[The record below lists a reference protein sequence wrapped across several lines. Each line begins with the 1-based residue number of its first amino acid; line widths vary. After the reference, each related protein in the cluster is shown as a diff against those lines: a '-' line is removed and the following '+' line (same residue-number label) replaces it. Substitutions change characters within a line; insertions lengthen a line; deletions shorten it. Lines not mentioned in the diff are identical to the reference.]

1 MCDIAEALRL
11 QSVAFGL
18 RQRWRCPGEAWS
30 AVVQPLGAE
39 WETAD
44 NVEMSSWWRK
54 WGRLTGSR
62 RERTRNELTERA
74 ILFLV
79 DARAA
84 RGAVVFGVRANG
96 RRRDFTRCR
105 RVNDACDAGRSC
117 LRERGSEDPPT
128 DNSRNASTHSVVS
141 CGREAREM

>member
-1 MCDIAEALRL
+1 
-11 QSVAFGL
+11 
-18 RQRWRCPGEAWS
+18 
-30 AVVQPLGAE
+30 
-39 WETAD
+39 
-44 NVEMSSWWRK
+44 MSSWWRK

-62 RERTRNELTERA
+62 REGTRNELTERA

-84 RGAVVFGVRANG
+84 RGAVVFGVRPNG
-96 RRRDFTRCR
+96 SRRDFTRCR
-105 RVNDACDAGRSC
+105 RVNDAYDAGRSC